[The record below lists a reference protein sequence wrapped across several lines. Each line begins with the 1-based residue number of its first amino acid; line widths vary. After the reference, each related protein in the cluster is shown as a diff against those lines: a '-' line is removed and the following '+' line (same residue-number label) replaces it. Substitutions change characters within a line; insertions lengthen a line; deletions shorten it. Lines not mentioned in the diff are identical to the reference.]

1 MLSGTV
7 VVCAICLIR
16 CFLDLVVVQ
25 MHPQKLSPEE
35 LRNEKEKLADFFR
48 ARQGENG
55 VSIDGLLF
63 QTSTNLSTG
72 FLPTACDVL
81 FGSEFVHEKL
91 LGLQFRI
98 SPQAFFQSNTPA
110 AEVLYRTIQDFC
122 GALDQAST
130 TVLDLCC
137 GTGTIGLS
145 LASQVRH
152 VVGIELNEDAV
163 KDAIVNARLNSTSDL
178 CTSLLAL
185 AYASRFGERGIHCSP
200 CSRCH

>member
-1 MLSGTV
+1 
-7 VVCAICLIR
+7 
-16 CFLDLVVVQ
+16 
-25 MHPQKLSPEE
+25 MHPQTLSPEE
-35 LRNEKEKLADFFR
+35 LRSEKEKLADFFR
-48 ARQGENG
+48 AKQGENG

-110 AEVLYRTIQDFC
+110 AEVLYRTIQEFC
-122 GALDQAST
+122 GPLDQEST

-145 LASQVRH
+145 LASQVRR

-163 KDAIVNARLNSTSDL
+163 KDAIVNAKLNSAFVLGAS
-178 CTSLLAL
+178 SLTLT
-185 AYASRFGERGIHCSP
+185 YTSRFGECGIHCSP
-200 CSRCH
+200 SSRRH